1 MDRGIA
7 CDVAMRCIIKISIHF
22 RVFMYLNFS
31 ETREIERINTIVGNS
46 REKLESRVLKL
57 DINFVAV
64 LRFSFGIVRGILRFV
79 TRLNNPSESIK
90 PGFICIRI
98 VDRGS

>member
-7 CDVAMRCIIKISIHF
+7 CDVAMRCIIKISIYF
-22 RVFMYLNFS
+22 RVFMFLNFS

-46 REKLESRVLKL
+46 REKLGSRILGIGYKL
-57 DINFVAV
+57 CCCSPF
-64 LRFSFGIVRGILRFV
+64 LVRVREILRFV

-90 PGFICIRI
+90 PEFICIRI

>member
-1 MDRGIA
+1 MFVSNVFWQPAIRRYYNVDRGIA
-7 CDVAMRCIIKISIHF
+7 CDVAMRCIIKISIYF
-22 RVFMYLNFS
+22 RVFMFLNFS

-64 LRFSFGIVRGILRFV
+64 LRFSFGSGRF
-79 TRLNNPSESIK
+79 
-90 PGFICIRI
+90 
-98 VDRGS
+98 

>member
-7 CDVAMRCIIKISIHF
+7 CDVAIRCIIKISIHF

-64 LRFSFGIVRGILRFV
+64 LRFSFRGILRFV

>member
-7 CDVAMRCIIKISIHF
+7 CDVAMRCIIKISIYF
-22 RVFMYLNFS
+22 RVFMFLNFS

-64 LRFSFGIVRGILRFV
+64 LRFSFG
-79 TRLNNPSESIK
+79 SE
-90 PGFICIRI
+90 GF
-98 VDRGS
+98 

>member
-46 REKLESRVLKL
+46 REKLESRVLGIGYKL
-57 DINFVAV
+57 CCCSPF
-64 LRFSFGIVRGILRFV
+64 LVRDRQRDF
-79 TRLNNPSESIK
+79 E
-90 PGFICIRI
+90 IRDT
-98 VDRGS
+98 VE